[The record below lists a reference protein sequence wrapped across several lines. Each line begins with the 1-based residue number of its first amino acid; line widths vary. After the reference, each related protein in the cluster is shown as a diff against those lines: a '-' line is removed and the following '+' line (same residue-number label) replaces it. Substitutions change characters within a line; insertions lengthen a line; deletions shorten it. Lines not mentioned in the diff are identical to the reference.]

1 MSPNASATYAERPP
15 ASRWRPST
23 RLVYLAGAAAALVA
37 LPVLALAFTALS
49 REALTVWPHLTANVL
64 PVALWNTAL
73 LLAGVALFCGAVGT
87 GAAWLVTQYE
97 FPGRRSLEWLLVLP
111 LALPTYITAYV
122 YVEILGFQGP
132 FQSALRA
139 LTGWRSLRDYWFPDP
154 RNLPGA
160 ILILG
165 LVLYPY
171 VYLSVRA
178 LFSMQSAALIES
190 ARTLGTRRW
199 PLFWRIGLPMA
210 RPALAAGLTLALLE
224 TLNDIGAS
232 EYLGVRS
239 LTISVYTTWINRGSL
254 AGATQIACVMLL
266 VVVALMAAEAHTRG
280 ARRFALPV
288 KRPRPVGRIQLSGGR
303 AWTAA
308 TACFLPALLGAVLPL
323 IYLIGEFWRRDLVA
337 QADATLWRALA
348 NTVAI
353 SALSAALIVAIG
365 LGIAAALRLG
375 RERALPLL
383 ARIASLG
390 YALPGTVLALGLL
403 VPLAAFDNLVADASR
418 ALFGASPGL
427 LLLGSGAALVIAY
440 LVRFLA
446 IAVNGTESGYARIS
460 PRIDDAAR
468 SLGANR
474 HELLHRLHWPL
485 MRPAIAAAALLVF
498 VDCMKELPAT
508 LLLRPLNF
516 DTLATLVY
524 GHAARGVFED
534 GALAAL
540 LIVAIGIYPAL
551 RLARA
556 GEQQPASREN

>member
-1 MSPNASATYAERPP
+1 M
-15 ASRWRPST
+15 
-23 RLVYLAGAAAALVA
+23 AAAALVA

-49 REALTVWPHLTANVL
+49 REALTVWPHLAANVL

-73 LLAGVALFCGAVGT
+73 LLAGVALFCGVVGT

-178 LFSMQSAALIES
+178 LFAMQSAALIES

-266 VVVALMAAEAHTRG
+266 VVVGLMVAEARTRG

-288 KRPRPVGRIQLSGGR
+288 KRPRPVGRIRLSGAR
-303 AWTAA
+303 AWTA
-308 TACFLPALLGAVLPL
+308 TVACVLPALFGAVLPL
-323 IYLIGEFWRRDLVA
+323 VYLVGELWRRDLFA

-353 SALSAALIVAIG
+353 SALSAMLIVAIG

-440 LVRFLA
+440 LVRFLT
-446 IAVNGTESGYARIS
+446 IAVNGIESGYARIS

-556 GEQQPASREN
+556 GEQSPAAREN

>member
-1 MSPNASATYAERPP
+1 MSLSASAAHPERPP
-15 ASRWRPST
+15 ARWRPST
-23 RLVYLAGAAAALVA
+23 RLVYLTAAAACLVA

-49 REALTVWPHLTANVL
+49 REALTVWPHLAANVL

-97 FPGRRSLEWLLVLP
+97 FPGRRSLEWLLVMP

-132 FQSALRA
+132 FQSTLRA

-160 ILILG
+160 VFILG
-165 LVLYPY
+165 IVLYPY

-266 VVVALMAAEAHTRG
+266 VVVGLMAAEARTRG

-288 KRPRPVGRIQLSGGR
+288 KRPRPVGRIRLSGARGWI
-303 AWTAA
+303 ASL
-308 TACFLPALLGAVLPL
+308 ACFLPALFGAVLPL
-323 IYLIGEFWRRDLVA
+323 YYLLGELWRRDLVA
-337 QADATLWRALA
+337 QADPTLWRALA

-353 SALSAALIVAIG
+353 SALAAALIVAIG
-365 LGIAAALRLG
+365 IGIAAALRLG

-403 VPLAAFDNLVADASR
+403 VPLAAFDNVVADASR

-427 LLLGSGAALVIAY
+427 LLLGSGAALIIAY
-440 LVRFLA
+440 LVRFLT
-446 IAVNGTESGYARIS
+446 IAVNGVESGYARIS

-468 SLGANR
+468 SLGADR
-474 HELLHRLHWPL
+474 RELLRRLHWPL
-485 MRPAIAAAALLVF
+485 MRPAVAAAALLVF

-516 DTLATLVY
+516 DTLATVVY

-556 GEQQPASREN
+556 GEQTSVSREN

>member
-1 MSPNASATYAERPP
+1 LSLDVAATQPGRPP

-23 RLVYLAGAAAALVA
+23 RLLAIAVAAAGLVA
-37 LPVLALAFTALS
+37 LPVLSLAVTALS
-49 REALTVWPHLTANVL
+49 REALAVWPHLAANVL

-73 LLAGVALFCGAVGT
+73 LLAGVGLVCAIVGT

-111 LALPTYITAYV
+111 LALPTYITAYA

-154 RNLPGA
+154 RNLGGA

-178 LFSMQSAALIES
+178 LFAMQSAALIES

-239 LTISVYTTWINRGSL
+239 LTIAVYTTWINRGSL
-254 AGATQIACVMLL
+254 AGATQIACVMLV
-266 VVVALMAAEAHTRG
+266 VVVALMVAENRLRG

-288 KRPRPVGRIQLSGGR
+288 KRHRAAARIPLAGAR
-303 AWTAA
+303 AVLASI
-308 TACFLPALLGAVLPL
+308 ACLLPALLGAVLPL
-323 IYLIGEFWRRDLVA
+323 AYLLGAFWRRDLVA
-337 QADATLWRALA
+337 QADPALWQALFTTVALSALA
-348 NTVAI
+348 
-353 SALSAALIVAIG
+353 AALIVAIG
-365 LGIAAALRLG
+365 VGIAAALRLG
-375 RERALPLL
+375 RERALPWL

-403 VPLAAFDNLVADASR
+403 VPLAAFDNALADASR
-418 ALFGASPGL
+418 AMFGASPGL
-427 LLLGSGAALVIAY
+427 LLLGSGAALVLAY
-440 LVRFLA
+440 LVRFLT
-446 IAVNGTESGYARIS
+446 IAVNGAESGYARLS

-468 SLGANR
+468 SLGADR
-474 HELLHRLHWPL
+474 RELLHRLHWPL
-485 MRPAIAAAALLVF
+485 LRPAVAAAALLVF

-508 LLLRPLNF
+508 LLLRPLNLE
-516 DTLATLVY
+516 TLATLVY
-524 GHAARGVFED
+524 GHASRGVFED

-540 LIVAIGIYPAL
+540 LIVAIGIWPAL
-551 RLARA
+551 RLARI
-556 GEQQPASREN
+556 GQDQPQAPDR